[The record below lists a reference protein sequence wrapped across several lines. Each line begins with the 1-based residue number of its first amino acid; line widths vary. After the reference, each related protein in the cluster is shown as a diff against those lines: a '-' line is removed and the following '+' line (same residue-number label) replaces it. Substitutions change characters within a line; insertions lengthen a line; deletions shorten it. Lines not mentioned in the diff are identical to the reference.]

1 MHHSAMHLAFS
12 QLELRIAA
20 DTAKRSMAAKR
31 RMSGEAE
38 SCAPASRSLLSA
50 SPAAWLNSYSNPALT
65 KGAAV
70 FIMSADVMVVPA
82 EGAIFIEQ
90 TRR

>member
-20 DTAKRSMAAKR
+20 DTAKRSMAVKR

-38 SCAPASRSLLSA
+38 SCAPQAGPSFRL
-50 SPAAWLNSYSNPALT
+50 
-65 KGAAV
+65 
-70 FIMSADVMVVPA
+70 
-82 EGAIFIEQ
+82 
-90 TRR
+90 RRPHG

>member
-38 SCAPASRSLLSA
+38 SLCAGKP
-50 SPAAWLNSYSNPALT
+50 
-65 KGAAV
+65 
-70 FIMSADVMVVPA
+70 VPPFGFAGRMA
-82 EGAIFIEQ
+82 E
-90 TRR
+90 